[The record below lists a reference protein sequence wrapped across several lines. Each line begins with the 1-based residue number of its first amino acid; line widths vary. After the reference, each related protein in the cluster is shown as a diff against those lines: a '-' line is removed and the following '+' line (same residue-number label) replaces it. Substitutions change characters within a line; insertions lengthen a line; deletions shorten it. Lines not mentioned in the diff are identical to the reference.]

1 MSRFDCS
8 SPDCL
13 LISMCLFIYLIIQTF
28 SRNNCEID
36 PEILYIKCEA
46 VVENYSTTNKADLS
60 YKAIIASY

>member
-1 MSRFDCS
+1 
-8 SPDCL
+8 
-13 LISMCLFIYLIIQTF
+13 MCLFIYLIIQTF

-36 PEILYIKCEA
+36 PVILYIKCEA